1 MNHRWLRIPPNPP
14 MKQFWAV
21 SVYDID
27 TRNLFRNEKLK
38 AEVSSNSMGLKKN
51 ADGSVDVFFGPNAPK
66 ESEDN
71 WVQTQAGRFWFP
83 YFRLYASW
91 NPTSTS
97 HGRCR
102 TLRRCSDARQPD
114 RDWFVCA
121 RRYDSQPAGAVR
133 QLTSGCNGR
142 R

>member
-1 MNHRWLRIPPNPP
+1 MKPPGMNHRWLRIPPNPP

-38 AEVSSNSMGLKKN
+38 DEVSSNSKGLKKN

-83 YFRLYASW
+83 YFRLYAPMEPYFNKSW
-91 NPTSTS
+91 P
-97 HGRCR
+97 
-102 TLRRCSDARQPD
+102 LPD
-114 RDWFVCA
+114 IENVK
-121 RRYDSQPAGAVR
+121 
-133 QLTSGCNGR
+133 
-142 R
+142 